1 MNAPRFSAVVT
12 RSDALSKVTCTG
24 ELDLAVADRFRRAVD
39 EALVGEPRRVHLD
52 CSAITFI
59 DSIGMRALMYTAT
72 RFRDLG
78 AIMTIEMSAPMRRV
92 FDTVGV
98 TCLFNVG
105 PDPAP
110 AAAGSDAVPASA

>member
-1 MNAPRFSAVVT
+1 
-12 RSDALSKVTCTG
+12 
-24 ELDLAVADRFRRAVD
+24 
-39 EALVGEPRRVHLD
+39 
-52 CSAITFI
+52 
-59 DSIGMRALMYTAT
+59 
-72 RFRDLG
+72 
-78 AIMTIEMSAPMRRV
+78 MRRV